1 MIKIDEDFSIIA
13 DDNCYIVCK
22 FSYKDKNG
30 EDVYKNLTYHRTL
43 KEALTALIRKKQIKL
58 VAENELT
65 LQQAINE
72 FKRIEEEF
80 EQALKENIKEGEE
93 QKQIQS

>member
-22 FSYKDKNG
+22 FTYKDKNG

-58 VAENELT
+58 VADNELT

-72 FKRIEEEF
+72 FERIEEEF
-80 EQALKENIKEGEE
+80 EQVLKKNIKEGEE
-93 QKQIQS
+93 QG

>member
-13 DDNCYIVCK
+13 DDNCYIV
-22 FSYKDKNG
+22 SRYYGKDKNG

-93 QKQIQS
+93 QG

>member
-22 FSYKDKNG
+22 FTYKDKNG

-43 KEALTALIRKKQIKL
+43 KEALTALIRKKQMKL
-58 VAENELT
+58 VADNELT
-65 LQQAINE
+65 LQEAINE

-80 EQALKENIKEGEE
+80 EQTFKELVAEE
-93 QKQIQS
+93 LE

>member
-22 FSYKDKNG
+22 FTYKDKNG

-58 VAENELT
+58 VADNELT
-65 LQQAINE
+65 LQEAINE
-72 FKRIEEEF
+72 FERIEKEI
-80 EQALKENIKEGEE
+80 EQSLKENIQEGE
-93 QKQIQS
+93 KQG

>member
-1 MIKIDEDFSIIA
+1 MIKIDKDFSIIA

-22 FSYKDKNG
+22 FAYKDKNG

-58 VAENELT
+58 VADNELT
-65 LQQAINE
+65 LQEAINE
-72 FKRIEEEF
+72 FERIEKEIEHS
-80 EQALKENIKEGEE
+80 LKENIQEGE
-93 QKQIQS
+93 KQG